1 MDINNIFA
9 IGYKCATDEFIKLFL
24 KIRKYSSPF
33 SYMVIDINTA
43 LDFIKNGFENYTS
56 NDYIKPGSYN
66 YKFNNRNWGCKY
78 IHNCSV
84 LTNEYVDI
92 LDMDKVCLWN
102 HHDLYDKNVVSA
114 LNKRADHLLHCINN
128 KSDTTLLFYIEKIQ
142 EYGMKDNYFDKSILD
157 GYNCNFLILIPLL
170 NFNRDPVVFFDN
182 SQIRIIYFNSNIEGW
197 TTDTDRDI
205 EEWDKLAML
214 VNTLYN
220 FNIENRDCE
229 NLNIL

>member
-1 MDINNIFA
+1 
-9 IGYKCATDEFIKLFL
+9 
-24 KIRKYSSPF
+24 
-33 SYMVIDINTA
+33 MVIDINTA
-43 LDFIKNGFENYTS
+43 LDFIKNGFENYTN

-66 YKFNNRNWGCKY
+66 YKFNNRSWGCSH

-102 HHDLYDKNVVSA
+102 HHDLYDKNVVGA

-170 NFNRDPVVFFDN
+170 NFNRDPVLFFDN

-197 TTDTDRDI
+197 STDTDRDI
-205 EEWDKLAML
+205 EEWDKLAMF

-229 NLNIL
+229 NLIIL